1 MPEFQANPE
10 KYYPTRV
17 FESLGFSRAQCP
29 SSGKFYWR
37 HSEARKTCGDSNCEG
52 KYSFIGNG
60 TGKGNNITFAEAWQG
75 KQSIAASSFSV
86 QNWRQIYPIK
96 FFVNLI

>member
-60 TGKGNNITFAEAWQG
+60 TGNGNNITFAEAW
-75 KQSIAASSFSV
+75 
-86 QNWRQIYPIK
+86 
-96 FFVNLI
+96 